1 MFLNPYMVH
10 VFHDPGPGFRS
21 SLIKIHSKKI
31 QVQMQVYKESYISVY
46 VIIIIF
52 FIKKVLTCE
61 IKWNKFYSDNA
72 HMCLIAIATTA

>member
-61 IKWNKFYSDNA
+61 IK
-72 HMCLIAIATTA
+72 

>member
-1 MFLNPYMVH
+1 MVH

-31 QVQMQVYKESYISVY
+31 QVQMQVYKESYISVC

-61 IKWNKFYSDNA
+61 IKWNKFYSDNV